1 MAIISV
7 NLPDRLLAEIDRKVL
22 EAGFRSRS
30 ELIRAALE
38 AYIGG
43 TPQRGTTRVIVV
55 VSDHESHPRVDMK
68 IMEIAYR
75 ARDAL
80 QGLYHQVIDKD
91 RCVTVIILRE
101 GASAGS
107 VTQALR
113 RLKGIVR
120 VEVLL
125 V

>member
-7 NLPDRLLAEIDRKVL
+7 SIPDKLLSEIDKLVL
-22 EAGFRSRS
+22 HGGFRSRS

-43 TPQRGTTRVIVV
+43 LSEKGTSRIIVV
-55 VSDHESHPRVDMK
+55 ISNHGTYPRVDMR

-75 ARDAL
+75 AREDL
-80 QGLYHQVIDKD
+80 LGLYHQVADSD
-91 RCVTVIILRE
+91 RCVTVIVLRE

-113 RLKGIVR
+113 RLKGVMR
-120 VEVLL
+120 VEVIM